1 MKQTTIFRR
10 LVMSLC
16 ALLMSTSLAIAQ
28 SSGDKLYNQGLQ
40 LQKTMTVKAQ
50 NSAIAKFSSA
60 KKLYDSAAK
69 KAQCDQAI
77 SVSRNIISSLKGGG
91 GAGGRT
97 GGRGR
102 KSSAESREETHR
114 EETTLSLS
122 NTAFDGVALS
132 GGKLNVTVATN
143 DNNWTVAPV
152 VNADGSSYFTA
163 SRTDDQTICIN
174 VPANPR
180 NGDREQDIIVT
191 AGQLTK
197 KIHVKQEGRKV
208 RVLVSEQ
215 VFDFKEK
222 GGDKKDV
229 EIWSDSDITYD
240 DNNGANWRVTDKP
253 EWVRVSIQNKKE
265 GGGFFKKLGSKVT
278 DTAKGLLGKE
288 EVDTEGMTKTYVIIH
303 ADAKPRKTDPSRSG
317 TITLESGN
325 TTVTLSVNQK

>member
-1 MKQTTIFRR
+1 MKQSTIFRR

-16 ALLMSTSLAIAQ
+16 ALLLSASFAMAQ

-91 GAGGRT
+91 ASSRT

-102 KSSAESREETHR
+102 KSSGEGREETHR

-122 NTAFDGVALS
+122 NTAFDGVALT

-152 VNADGSSYFTA
+152 VNADGSNYFTA

-180 NGDREQDIIVT
+180 SGDREQDIIVT

-197 KIHVKQEGRKV
+197 IIHVKQDGRKV

-278 DTAKGLLGKE
+278 DTAKGLLGKDE
-288 EVDTEGMTKTYVIIH
+288 GVDTEGMTKTYVIIH

>member
-1 MKQTTIFRR
+1 MTHTTILRR

-16 ALLMSTSLAIAQ
+16 ALLLSASLAMAQ

-91 GAGGRT
+91 ATRT
-97 GGRGR
+97 GANNR
-102 KSSAESREETHR
+102 KKTAAGHQEETQR

-122 NTAFDGVALS
+122 NTAFDGVGLS
-132 GGKLNVTVATN
+132 GAKLNVTVATN

-152 VNADGSSYFTA
+152 TNADGSNYFSA
-163 SRTDDQTICIN
+163 SRTDDQTICID

-180 NGDREQDIIVT
+180 SGDREQDIMVT

-197 KIHVKQEGRKV
+197 KIHVKQDGRKV

-222 GGDKKDV
+222 GGDKKDI

-240 DNNGANWRVTDKP
+240 NNNGANWHVIDKPDWIRVT
-253 EWVRVSIQNKKE
+253 IQNKKE
-265 GGGFFKKLGSKVT
+265 SKNIFKKVT
-278 DTAKGLLGKE
+278 DTVADKAKGLFGKD
-288 EVDTEGMTKTYVIIH
+288 EVNTDGMTCTYIIIH
-303 ADAKPRKTDPSRSG
+303 ADAKPSKKDPSRSG
-317 TITLESGN
+317 TITIESGN
-325 TTVTLSVNQK
+325 TTVILSVNQK